1 MKSNKKWSML
11 TLIMM
16 FWFTISFITNILGP
30 LIPDII
36 HNFELKDLAMAGFI
50 PTSFFLAYAIMS
62 IPAGIL
68 IDKYGEKPVLFT
80 GFLMPFIGT
89 TLFACFPFYLIL
101 LLSSFIIG
109 LGMAMLQTVINPLQ
123 RVVGGEENYAFIA
136 ELAQFVF
143 GVASF
148 ISPLVYTWLI
158 HALEPEVYQ
167 QGQNF
172 LLDILA
178 KVTPVTLPW
187 VSLYW
192 VFTALLL
199 AMLLVVSFVHFPRI
213 ELKDDERSGSSSSY
227 KKLFRQKYVWLFF
240 LGIFCYVSTEQGTSI
255 FMSTFLEQYHG
266 VNPQTDGAQAVSYFW
281 GLMTAGCLVGML
293 LLKLIDS
300 KRLLQIS
307 GVLTIVLLLSALFGS
322 KGIALIAFPAVGF
335 SISMMYS
342 IVFSLALNT
351 VAQNHGSFAGILC
364 SGIVGGA
371 GGPLFVS
378 LLSDTTSLRIGMLL
392 ILVFMGYITFIGFW
406 AHPLVNNKTVSLKEL
421 VGFKNK
427 NKILK

>member
-89 TLFACFPFYLIL
+89 VLFACFPFYLIL
-101 LLSSFIIG
+101 LVSSFIIG

-158 HALEPEVYQ
+158 HALAPGVYQ
-167 QGQNF
+167 HVDLCIIPYAERIFYQCESRVIPQGMQTLFNDFHHLQFIFIF
-172 LLDILA
+172 LIQQG
-178 KVTPVTLPW
+178 
-187 VSLYW
+187 
-192 VFTALLL
+192 
-199 AMLLVVSFVHFPRI
+199 
-213 ELKDDERSGSSSSY
+213 EGS
-227 KKLFRQKYVWLFF
+227 
-240 LGIFCYVSTEQGTSI
+240 E
-255 FMSTFLEQYHG
+255 
-266 VNPQTDGAQAVSYFW
+266 
-281 GLMTAGCLVGML
+281 
-293 LLKLIDS
+293 
-300 KRLLQIS
+300 
-307 GVLTIVLLLSALFGS
+307 
-322 KGIALIAFPAVGF
+322 
-335 SISMMYS
+335 
-342 IVFSLALNT
+342 
-351 VAQNHGSFAGILC
+351 
-364 SGIVGGA
+364 
-371 GGPLFVS
+371 
-378 LLSDTTSLRIGMLL
+378 
-392 ILVFMGYITFIGFW
+392 
-406 AHPLVNNKTVSLKEL
+406 
-421 VGFKNK
+421 
-427 NKILK
+427 

>member
-1 MKSNKKWSML
+1 MKNNKKWGML
-11 TLIMM
+11 AVIMM

-68 IDKYGEKPVLFT
+68 IDRYGEKPVLFV

-89 TLFACFPFYLIL
+89 VLFACFPFYTMLLI
-101 LLSSFIIG
+101 SSFIVG
-109 LGMAMLQTVINPLQ
+109 LGMAMLQTVLNPLQ

-136 ELAQFVF
+136 ELAQFMF

-148 ISPLVYTWLI
+148 VSPLVYAWLVRSL
-158 HALEPEVYQ
+158 APGVYQ
-167 QGQNF
+167 PGQNF
-172 LLDILA
+172 VLDILA
-178 KVTPVTLPW
+178 QVTPVALPW

-192 VFTALLL
+192 VFSLLL
-199 AMLLVVSFVHFPRI
+199 LIMLIVVAVVRFPAIDLV
-213 ELKDDERSGSSSSY
+213 EDERSGSSTTY
-227 KKLFRQKYVWLFF
+227 KTLFRQKYVWLFF
-240 LGIFCYVSTEQGTSI
+240 LGIFCYVSTEQGVSVWMT
-255 FMSTFLEQYHG
+255 TFLEQYHG
-266 VNPQTDGAQAVSYFW
+266 IDPKTIGARCISYFW
-281 GLMTAGCLVGML
+281 GSMTIGCLFGML

-307 GVLTIVLLLSALFGS
+307 GGLAMVLLLLALFGPATVS
-322 KGIALIAFPAVGF
+322 VWAFPAIGF

-342 IVFSLALNT
+342 IIFSLALNT
-351 VAQNHGSFAGILC
+351 VTQNHGSFAGILC

-371 GGPLFVS
+371 GGPLFIS
-378 LLSDTTSLRIGMLL
+378 LLSDATSLRMGMMLVLL
-392 ILVFMGYITFIGFW
+392 FMGYITFIGFW
-406 AHPLVNNKTVSLKEL
+406 ARPLVNNKTVSLKEL
-421 VGFKNK
+421 FSFRRK
-427 NKILK
+427 

>member
-1 MKSNKKWSML
+1 MKNNKKWGML
-11 TLIMM
+11 AVIMM

-68 IDKYGEKPVLFT
+68 IDRYGEKPVLFV

-89 TLFACFPFYLIL
+89 VLFACFPFYTML
-101 LLSSFIIG
+101 LVSSFIVG
-109 LGMAMLQTVINPLQ
+109 LGMAMLQTVLNPLQ

-136 ELAQFVF
+136 ELAQFMF

-148 ISPLVYTWLI
+148 VSPLVYAWLVRSL
-158 HALEPEVYQ
+158 APGVYQ

-178 KVTPVTLPW
+178 QVTPVALPW

-192 VFTALLL
+192 VFSLLL
-199 AMLLVVSFVHFPRI
+199 LVMLIVVAVVRFPAIDLV
-213 ELKDDERSGSSSSY
+213 EDERSGSSTSY
-227 KKLFRQKYVWLFF
+227 KALFRQRYVWLFF
-240 LGIFCYVSTEQGTSI
+240 LGIFCYVSTEQGVSVWMT
-255 FMSTFLEQYHG
+255 TFLEQYHG
-266 VNPQTDGAQAVSYFW
+266 IDPKTIGARCISYFW
-281 GLMTAGCLVGML
+281 GSMTIGCLFGMF

-307 GVLTIVLLLSALFGS
+307 GGLAMVLLLLALFGPATVS
-322 KGIALIAFPAVGF
+322 VWAFPAIGF

-342 IVFSLALNT
+342 IIFSLALNT
-351 VAQNHGSFAGILC
+351 VTQNHGSFAGILC

-371 GGPLFVS
+371 GGPLFIS
-378 LLSDTTSLRIGMLL
+378 LLSDATSLRTGMLL
-392 ILVFMGYITFIGFW
+392 VLLFMGYITFIGFW
-406 AHPLVNNKTVSLKEL
+406 ARPLVNNKTVSLKEL
-421 VGFKNK
+421 FSFRRK
-427 NKILK
+427 

>member
-143 GVASF
+143 ESLG
-148 ISPLVYTWLI
+148 L
-158 HALEPEVYQ
+158 H
-167 QGQNF
+167 
-172 LLDILA
+172 LA
-178 KVTPVTLPW
+178 DTCTGTG
-187 VSLYW
+187 SLSAG
-192 VFTALLL
+192 T
-199 AMLLVVSFVHFPRI
+199 
-213 ELKDDERSGSSSSY
+213 ELFAGYSGKSYSGYSSLGFS
-227 KKLFRQKYVWLFF
+227 V
-240 LGIFCYVSTEQGTSI
+240 LGIYST
-255 FMSTFLEQYHG
+255 
-266 VNPQTDGAQAVSYFW
+266 V
-281 GLMTAGCLVGML
+281 VGYAARCV
-293 LLKLIDS
+293 IRS
-300 KRLLQIS
+300 F
-307 GVLTIVLLLSALFGS
+307 SA
-322 KGIALIAFPAVGF
+322 
-335 SISMMYS
+335 
-342 IVFSLALNT
+342 
-351 VAQNHGSFAGILC
+351 H
-364 SGIVGGA
+364 
-371 GGPLFVS
+371 
-378 LLSDTTSLRIGMLL
+378 
-392 ILVFMGYITFIGFW
+392 
-406 AHPLVNNKTVSLKEL
+406 
-421 VGFKNK
+421 
-427 NKILK
+427 

>member
-1 MKSNKKWSML
+1 MKNNKKWGML
-11 TLIMM
+11 ALIMM

-36 HNFELKDLAMAGFI
+36 SNFELKDLAMAGFI

-68 IDKYGEKPVLFT
+68 IDRYGEKIVLFI

-89 TLFACFPFYLIL
+89 ALFACFPFYLML

-109 LGMAMLQTVINPLQ
+109 LGMAMLQTVLNPLQ

-136 ELAQFVF
+136 ELAQFMF

-158 HALEPEVYQ
+158 HALALGVYQ
-167 QGQNF
+167 PGQN
-172 LLDILA
+172 LLLHLLA
-178 KVTPVTLPW
+178 KVTPVALPW

-199 AMLLVVSFVHFPRI
+199 VMLFIVAFVRFPRI
-213 ELKDDERSGSSSSY
+213 ELQEDERSGTSSSY

-240 LGIFCYVSTEQGTSI
+240 LGIFCYVSTEQGVSVW
-255 FMSTFLEQYHG
+255 MSTFLDKYHG
-266 VNPQTDGAQAVSYFW
+266 IDPKTVGAQCISYFW
-281 GLMTAGCLVGML
+281 GSMTIGCLFGML

-307 GVLTIVLLLSALFGS
+307 GVLSMILLLLALFGPVEVA
-322 KGIALIAFPAVGF
+322 IWAFLAIGF
-335 SISMMYS
+335 STIH
-342 IVFSLALNT
+342 LA
-351 VAQNHGSFAGILC
+351 VYQ
-364 SGIVGGA
+364 
-371 GGPLFVS
+371 
-378 LLSDTTSLRIGMLL
+378 
-392 ILVFMGYITFIGFW
+392 
-406 AHPLVNNKTVSLKEL
+406 
-421 VGFKNK
+421 
-427 NKILK
+427 